1 MADCKY
7 VYAFDFKH
15 HPKEPGDEKFMKGGP
30 EDKIED
36 VLVEA
41 EVETNV
47 TQEEL
52 NQWLIKV

>member
-1 MADCKY
+1 
-7 VYAFDFKH
+7 
-15 HPKEPGDEKFMKGGP
+15 MKGGP